1 MGNRVSTYSPQF
13 ITING
18 NNNALDTKTMERFD
32 QTNSVDAAVKLPDGI
47 NPTRAEFASV
57 QDMRA
62 FLGLQDDLLSEED
75 DIFEDMFDQM
85 VGSGGKIK
93 GVVSGT
99 LDGYEKIRKAAN
111 WLGGTYSRPW
121 RVETREMSEIQ
132 KRIDTALPAMTSI
145 IGGTFGPGAARVG
158 GDHMLVRPEQWI
170 DVREETFSGYD
181 DGFESRHVA
190 VMTDT
195 FECVKLGHLMPE
207 FADAV
212 RAGGWNHGLSYL
224 MGNQLFQ
231 IAYSEVVTDAERPIN
246 VLWQAALRTA
256 ASSDGEVPVV
266 EAMKIFSQ
274 MTKSTWSWLVSTVNT
289 EYNVEAIAQLPMFPM
304 THVTSADYE
313 LLQRLFAMWLRKE
326 ISSSRFFDVVA
337 NFESFTSGVCFLNRV
352 RLALQLFVSKLAE
365 ETKPSQEY
373 WCDALSQ
380 LLEMHSCPL
389 FYSAFLLSSA
399 WVDGVSMD
407 VSPIDSVVL
416 ERLEF
421 AGRHLWLSWRN
432 AATYSEY
439 VRTHFVDGGG
449 DDDIL
454 GLLKRGA
461 SKMKGMVAGH
471 LRPVLGE
478 AAGAAERVMAGWAKQ
493 KAGTLKQAVTN
504 AMAGVLLDTK
514 REAQAEANVYGSMVG
529 GRHVLALPPTE
540 HLQKLAP
547 LVPPGAADTVIDDVK
562 RVGHHVG
569 LAITER
575 GEPVKEL
582 VVENHVVHE
591 MVNRTKTG
599 VGQIGEVRRELAKCS
614 EVMKDVSIEKMVAR
628 PDEVRGTSFPVHT
641 RGYHVSLVDGCDK
654 HPMQNPTEKLATG
667 STFSC
672 QGLVTGKLKTCF
684 GVTLAKVHHGRDTS
698 PTTVQVISGS
708 FFSYDPAAVH
718 IGGQD
723 GGLPDHDMNIN
734 VVVTA
739 AVKKTA
745 SSGTT
750 CKIYVGAIAKSPDTS
765 HHATNNGV
773 GFVPAID
780 DKGQTYFTGSGVFV
794 GRLSFNISA
803 LLRGGL
809 TGVTSCP
816 WNGTFAFV
824 VACSCTDCG
833 TTGCSHV
840 ELVQL
845 GVEFGEC
852 IIVPRGLDRYYIFN
866 RVRYYDKTI
875 FDFIGRVDATV
886 AVSESPLD
894 VVSAW
899 SELIGPLVVYLPLMV
914 HELQSTNT
922 LALVKT
928 RYRTWLRK
936 VGLRMGDKN
945 PFKTD
950 EECDAWVCSSILAMP
965 MWMRYTTGNPLIVLT
980 HEDRKAAAIML
991 LSTAKAMLPLSAFQL
1006 VDGSLSRAAAK
1017 GLKWAADREI
1027 LG

>member
-47 NPTRAEFASV
+47 NPTRAEFSTV
-57 QDMRA
+57 NDMRA
-62 FLGLQDDLLSEED
+62 FLGLRDDLLCEDD

-85 VGSGGKIK
+85 VGSEGKIK

-145 IGGTFGPGAARVG
+145 IGGTFGPGASRVG
-158 GDHMLVRPEQWI
+158 GDHMLVRPEQWVN
-170 DVREETFSGYD
+170 VRDDFFLGHD

-190 VMTDT
+190 VGMDA
-195 FECVKLGHLMPE
+195 FQCVRLGRLMPE
-207 FADAV
+207 FGDAV
-212 RAGGWNHGLSYL
+212 RGGGWANGVSYL
-224 MGNQLFQ
+224 MGQPLFQ
-231 IAYSEVVTDAERPIN
+231 IAYGNVVNDVDRPIQI
-246 VLWQAALRTA
+246 LWQAALRTG
-256 ASSDGEVPVV
+256 ASSEGDVPVA
-266 EAMKIFSQ
+266 EALKILGA
-274 MTKSTWSWLVSTVNT
+274 MTKSTFSWMVSIVGT
-289 EYNVEAIAQLPMFPM
+289 EYSMEATAERPMFPM
-304 THVTSADYE
+304 THLTSADYE
-313 LLQRLFAMWLRKE
+313 LLHRLFVMWLRGDVTH
-326 ISSSRFFDVVA
+326 SRFFDVVA
-337 NFESFTSGVCFLNRV
+337 NLESFTSGMCFLNRV
-352 RLALQLFVSKLAE
+352 RLALQLFVTKLDE
-365 ETKPSQEY
+365 ETKSRQDY
-373 WCDALSQ
+373 WCDMLNQ
-380 LLEMHSCPL
+380 LMEVHSCPL
-389 FYSAFLLSSA
+389 LYTAFLLSNG
-399 WVDGVSMD
+399 WMDEVSMK
-407 VSPIDSVVL
+407 VEPIDGVVL

-421 AGRHLWLSWRN
+421 SGRYLWMSWRN

-439 VRTHFVDGGG
+439 VRMHAEGEGG

-461 SKMKGMVAGH
+461 AQMKGMVAGH
-471 LRPVLGE
+471 LRPVLNE
-478 AAGAAERVMAGWAKQ
+478 AAGAAERVMTGWAKQ

-529 GRHVLALPPTE
+529 GRHVLALPPTD

-569 LAITER
+569 LAIMER
-575 GEPVKEL
+575 GEPVKEP

-614 EVMKDVSIEKMVAR
+614 EVMKDVSVEKMVAR
-628 PDEVRGTSFPVHT
+628 PDEVRGTSFPIHT

-654 HPMQNPTEKLATG
+654 HAMKDPTNNLASG
-667 STFSC
+667 ATFSC

-684 GVTLAKVHHGRDTS
+684 SVTLAKAHHNRETS
-698 PTTVQVISGS
+698 PTTLHVISGS

-723 GGLPDHDMNIN
+723 GGGPDHDMNIN

-739 AVKKTA
+739 AVKKST
-745 SSGTT
+745 SGTA
-750 CKIYVGAIAKSPDTS
+750 CKVYVGAIAKSPNTT
-765 HHATNNGV
+765 HHTTNNGV

-780 DKGQTYFTGSGVFV
+780 DKGQTYFTTSGVFV

-816 WNGTFAFV
+816 WDGTFAFV
-824 VACSCTDCG
+824 VACGCSDCG
-833 TTGCSHV
+833 SSGCTHV

-899 SELIGPLVVYLPLMV
+899 SELISPLVVYLPLMV
-914 HELQSTNT
+914 HELKSANT

-928 RYRTWLRK
+928 RYRAWLKK
-936 VGLRMGDKN
+936 VGLKMGESN
-945 PFKTD
+945 PFRTD
-950 EECDAWVCSSILAMP
+950 EDCDGWVCAAILAMP
-965 MWMRYTTGNPLIVLT
+965 MWMRYVGGNPLIIMT
-980 HEDRKAAAIML
+980 QDDRKASAIML

-1027 LG
+1027 MG